1 MEINNQLTQEYQEM
15 LMKTNRTQTEALD
28 IISTAYGQ
36 IVQKVLSRRPDVQA
50 LYTKGAEYTVAT
62 CRELKSMGLKI
73 LGQVLP
79 LTCYGELIDGDYQ
92 GLKCVTSASS
102 ATDTNTITDSIQYI
116 KRKLAI

>member
-1 MEINNQLTQEYQEM
+1 MLFRSLSAEYQEM
-15 LMKTNRTQTEALD
+15 LLKTNRTQTEALD

-36 IVQKVLSRRPDVQA
+36 IVQKVLEKRPDVQA
-50 LYTKGAEYTVAT
+50 LYTKGAEFTVAAY
-62 CRELKSMGLKI
+62 RELKSMGLKV

-79 LTCYGELIDGDYQ
+79 LTCYGELIDGDHA

>member
-1 MEINNQLTQEYQEM
+1 M
-15 LMKTNRTQTEALD
+15 LLKTNRTQTEALD

-36 IVQKVLSRRPDVQA
+36 IVQKVLEKRPDVQA
-50 LYTKGAEYTVAT
+50 LYTKGAEFTVAAY
-62 CRELKSMGLKI
+62 RELKSMGLKV

-79 LTCYGELIDGDYQ
+79 LTCYGELIDGDHA